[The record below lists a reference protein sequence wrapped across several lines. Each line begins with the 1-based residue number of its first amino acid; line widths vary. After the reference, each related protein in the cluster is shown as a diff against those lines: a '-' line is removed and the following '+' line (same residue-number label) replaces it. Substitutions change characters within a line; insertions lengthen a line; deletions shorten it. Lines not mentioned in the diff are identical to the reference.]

1 MILVQESILIS
12 FPLSGIN
19 VKILNLDFEKL
30 FLISLWKHSLTLKVI
45 IIAEKKY
52 ITQVSRLCIFFQC
65 FILSYS
71 HETIN
76 KAFYCLSNS
85 KHIAIYSVITRPCS
99 LKNFAKIFNYS
110 ETIKRKYSNFMC
122 LKIIKAGF
130 TGYQIEKWIECAQ

>member
-1 MILVQESILIS
+1 MY
-12 FPLSGIN
+12 F
-19 VKILNLDFEKL
+19 
-30 FLISLWKHSLTLKVI
+30 
-45 IIAEKKY
+45 
-52 ITQVSRLCIFFQC
+52 FFQC

-85 KHIAIYSVITRPCS
+85 KHIAIYSIITPPCS

-122 LKIIKAGF
+122 LKIIKASF
-130 TGYQIEKWIECAQ
+130 TGYQIEKWIECAQWPRFLISFIVLSCKGSLYIWLRLCDCQWNAWIDKLQVLGLIDRIKS